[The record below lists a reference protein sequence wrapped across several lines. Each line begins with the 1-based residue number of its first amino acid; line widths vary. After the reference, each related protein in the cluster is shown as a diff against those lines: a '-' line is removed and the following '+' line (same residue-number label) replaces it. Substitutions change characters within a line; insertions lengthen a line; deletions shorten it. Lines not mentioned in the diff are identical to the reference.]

1 MDGKGDSKIYMMRPS
16 GAPLLRSRKPWWT
29 RMKILNLFAD
39 SQWSNWTANFSRRR
53 VQKLS
58 AGEECKSGQTANSGS
73 VPHRFSL
80 PLNSTLLMIFEL
92 PVVSVR
98 KMDSTQSRLADRQSA
113 LKERE
118 AGLHP
123 SLLSPSLLNQFSPE
137 HPSVTLPTTAAR
149 RSSSKVQ
156 LKLQFVSHY
165 PLRSREQRKREMG

>member
-1 MDGKGDSKIYMMRPS
+1 
-16 GAPLLRSRKPWWT
+16 
-29 RMKILNLFAD
+29 MKILNLFAD

-80 PLNSTLLMIFEL
+80 PQNSTLLMVFEL
-92 PVVSVR
+92 SVVSVR

-137 HPSVTLPTTAAR
+137 HPSSVTLPTTAAR

-156 LKLQFVSHY
+156 LKLHSSHITRTEAADKEKERWDREKELSL
-165 PLRSREQRKREMG
+165 LRS